1 MAESSTPFSLLVP
14 VYRGD
19 DPAHL
24 TRAFTSSVQDQ
35 TLRPAEVVLVQD
47 GPVGEALA
55 RTLEDLTG
63 TSPVPVVRVSSPTN
77 IGLARALTLGLA
89 RCAHEIVAR
98 IDADDVSLPHR
109 FATQVPLVADGLDLV
124 GSGMEEFEEDEDVVV
139 GTRVPRSGQAA
150 IEAYARFHDPF
161 SHPTVV
167 YRRSAVD
174 AAGGYEP
181 LGRMEDYW
189 LFVRMLE
196 AGARVDNVVEPLVRY
211 RVGEGAYARRGGREQ
226 WRTEVALQRAMLRIG
241 FTTRAQHARNILVR
255 GTYRFVPEGVRKVAY
270 RMLIA
275 RGGRAARG

>member
-1 MAESSTPFSLLVP
+1 MAEPTTSFSLLIP

-19 DPAHL
+19 DPAHVV
-24 TRAFTSSVQDQ
+24 RAFTSSVQEQ
-35 TLRPAEVVLVQD
+35 TLPPAEVVLVQD

-55 RTLEDLTG
+55 ATLELLADG
-63 TSPVPVVRVSSPTN
+63 SPVPVVRVTSPTN
-77 IGLARALTLGLA
+77 VGLAQALTLGLA
-89 RCAHEIVAR
+89 RCSHEIVGR

-109 FATQVPLVADGLDLV
+109 FATQVPLVAGGLDLV
-124 GSGMEEFEEDEDVVV
+124 GSGMVEFEDDEDVAV
-139 GTRVPRSGQAA
+139 GTRVPRTGQAA
-150 IEAYARFHDPF
+150 IETYARFHDPF

-167 YRRSAVD
+167 YRRSAVE

-241 FTTRAQHARNILVR
+241 FTSRGQYVRNIVVR

-270 RMLIA
+270 RILIA
-275 RGGRAARG
+275 RGGRGARG

>member
-1 MAESSTPFSLLVP
+1 
-14 VYRGD
+14 
-19 DPAHL
+19 
-24 TRAFTSSVQDQ
+24 
-35 TLRPAEVVLVQD
+35 
-47 GPVGEALA
+47 VGEALA
-55 RTLEDLTG
+55 RTLDDLTG

-109 FATQVPLVADGLDLV
+109 FATQVPLVAGGLDLV

-167 YRRSAVD
+167 YRRSAVE

-275 RGGRAARG
+275 RGGRASRG